1 MAHVMRWRYG
11 DTQPVVAAV
20 DADSNIEL
28 GDLLFWDG
36 DDAKPASLQPDQG
49 SEAANQ
55 QLFASKFLGVAMQA
69 SPTGES
75 SPIRVATGGVFEFTT
90 PGGSFDLGDWVG
102 VDENDAGTV
111 LENQRLVKVT
121 SSQLA
126 IGRVA
131 RRSMDGHT
139 VWVAICSTVMAGGV
153 KGTTAT
159 T

>member
-11 DTQPVVAAV
+11 DTQPVVATV
-20 DADSNIEL
+20 DADTNIEL

-49 SEAANQ
+49 TEAANQ

-75 SPIRVATGGVFEFTT
+75 YLIRVATAGVFEFTT
-90 PGGSFDLGDWVG
+90 PGGSFELGDWVG
-102 VDENDAGTV
+102 VDENDAGTA

-121 SSQLA
+121 DSQTA

-131 RRSMDGHT
+131 RRSTGNT

-153 KGTTAT
+153 KGTTAAT
-159 T
+159 

>member
-11 DTQPVVAAV
+11 DTQPVVATV

-75 SPIRVATGGVFEFTT
+75 SPIRVATAGVFEFTT
-90 PGGSFDLGDWVG
+90 SGGSFDLGDWVG
-102 VDENDAGTV
+102 VDENDAGTA

-121 SSQLA
+121 NSQLA

>member
-1 MAHVMRWRYG
+1 MSHTMRWRYG
-11 DTQPVVAAV
+11 DTQPVVATV
-20 DADSNIEL
+20 DAETSVEL

-36 DDAKPASLQPDQG
+36 DDAKPAALQPDQG
-49 SEAANQ
+49 TEAANQ

-69 SPTGES
+69 GPSGES
-75 SPIRVATGGVFEFTT
+75 QSIRVATAGVFEFTT
-90 PGGSFDLGDWVG
+90 PGGSFDLGDLVG
-102 VDENDAGTV
+102 VDENAAGTA

-121 SSQLA
+121 DPQLA

-131 RRSMDGHT
+131 RRANNGST

-159 T
+159 

>member
-1 MAHVMRWRYG
+1 MSHVMRWRYG

-36 DDAKPASLQPDQG
+36 DDAKPAVLQPDQG
-49 SEAANQ
+49 TEAANQ

-69 SPTGES
+69 SPAGES
-75 SPIRVATGGVFEFTT
+75 QPIRVATAGVFEFAT

-102 VDENDAGTV
+102 VDENDAGTA

-121 SSQLA
+121 GSQLA

-131 RRSMDGHT
+131 RRSTNGTT
-139 VWVAICSTVMAGGV
+139 VWVAICSTIMAGGV
-153 KGTTAT
+153 KGTTAAS
-159 T
+159 

>member
-11 DTQPVVAAV
+11 DTQPVVATV

-102 VDENDAGTV
+102 VDENDAGTA